1 MNDVKT
7 CVSTIR
13 SHFEHTDTST
23 YEFLRD
29 LLQYKK
35 ILVLGYSGNV
45 CMDKHANN
53 KAELLK
59 DYKNTI
65 LKTISKENQHWE

>member
-1 MNDVKT
+1 
-7 CVSTIR
+7 
-13 SHFEHTDTST
+13 
-23 YEFLRD
+23 
-29 LLQYKK
+29 
-35 ILVLGYSGNV
+35 
-45 CMDKHANN
+45 MDKHANN